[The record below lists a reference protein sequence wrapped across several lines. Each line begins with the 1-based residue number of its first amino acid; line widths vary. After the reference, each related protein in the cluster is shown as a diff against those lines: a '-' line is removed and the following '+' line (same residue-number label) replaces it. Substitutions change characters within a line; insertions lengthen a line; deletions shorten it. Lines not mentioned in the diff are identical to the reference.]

1 MTNIPKGTTML
12 FAVFD
17 HNDTTGLPAARQ
29 LDERLELA
37 AAYERLGYYAYQLA
51 EHHGTPLGIA
61 APHLMLAAA
70 SRLTSSIRLGTL
82 ISILPIVPPLRMVEE
97 AATLD
102 QLTNGRLVLG
112 VGRGVSPIE
121 TGFHGVPGA
130 EAQPRF
136 DEAFEILRLGLSSD
150 VVDFHGTY
158 YDIDSA
164 PVVTRPV
171 QQPLIPWY
179 ATRTPDK
186 ARWCAR
192 LGMPMMALVPSP
204 QVRVLTDAYKAEWA
218 ALGRAEADLPP
229 LGVSRQIVVA
239 ETTEKAQ
246 AIARRAFGPFTENLT
261 YLWKKFDV
269 AMPPG
274 VSSGT
279 FEATATGHRYAG
291 DPAGARAW
299 VAAHAETAGINYFSL
314 EFAFGD
320 MTFAETLRSA
330 ELFAT
335 EVMPAFS

>member
-1 MTNIPKGTTML
+1 MIQNGSVLCLARPMTNIPKGTTML

-29 LDERLELA
+29 LDERLELV
-37 AAYERLGYYAYQLA
+37 AAYERLGYYAYQPA
-51 EHHGTPLGIA
+51 EHPGTPLGIA
-61 APHLMLAAA
+61 TPHLMLAAA
-70 SRLTSSIRLGTL
+70 SRLPSSIRLGTL

-121 TGFHGVPGA
+121 IGFHGVPGS

-150 VVDFHGTY
+150 GGGFHATY
-158 YDIDSA
+158 YGIDSA

-204 QVRVLTDAYKAEWA
+204 QVRVLTDAYK
-218 ALGRAEADLPP
+218 
-229 LGVSRQIVVA
+229 
-239 ETTEKAQ
+239 
-246 AIARRAFGPFTENLT
+246 
-261 YLWKKFDV
+261 
-269 AMPPG
+269 
-274 VSSGT
+274 
-279 FEATATGHRYAG
+279 
-291 DPAGARAW
+291 
-299 VAAHAETAGINYFSL
+299 
-314 EFAFGD
+314 
-320 MTFAETLRSA
+320 
-330 ELFAT
+330 
-335 EVMPAFS
+335 